1 MVTQTFMRPL
11 AIVIGLVI
19 LFAGY
24 TMITTAINQWTLLT
38 YDVGVVDG
46 SRVDRVVVKGHHE
59 TADDAWFDD
68 ALVKGPASL
77 TFGTNNAATAD
88 VHVPAGWYELTQD
101 GENCQ
106 IGSLRGEA
114 FAADNAAQDVPATD
128 VFSQNGVALK
138 TTRAEGASSATDQQQ
153 TVHLAGCIWTEASGI
168 WSAGGFQQLIRLIGQ
183 GAGLGPPIGAL
194 VALAALGSAFTG
206 RMGQSPLLGV
216 IILIVTF
223 LLAGSLIDTLTPF
236 VGNAFEAASPERY
249 RMYGSGL
256 GLLAKIVGNFY
267 GVVIFSGLLYIG
279 WMVITQFRSVSG
291 GGAGVFGGAGGGMH
305 RM

>member
-24 TMITTAINQWTLLT
+24 TMITTAIGQWTLLT

-46 SRVDRVVVKGHHE
+46 ARIDRVVAHGAGE
-59 TADDAWFDD
+59 TVDDAWFDPKPTEQSVAAD
-68 ALVKGPASL
+68 
-77 TFGTNNAATAD
+77 TFADGHYAMLEADGTGCKIA
-88 VHVPAGWYELTQD
+88 PAGQ
-101 GENCQ
+101 
-106 IGSLRGEA
+106 
-114 FAADNAAQDVPATD
+114 AAAVDAY
-128 VFSQNGVALK
+128 SQNGVGVSVGDDGK
-138 TTRAEGASSATDQQQ
+138 I
-153 TVHLAGCIWTEASGI
+153 AGCVWSEASGI

-194 VALAALGSAFTG
+194 VALAALGSAFAG

-279 WMVITQFRSVSG
+279 WMVITQFKSVSGG
-291 GGAGVFGGAGGGMH
+291 GGAGVFGGAGGGIN